1 VSISLS
7 GKTALVTGASS
18 GLGARFATVLA
29 AAGATVILT
38 ARRKDALD
46 ALANQLRAGGG
57 RAETRQLDVTDS
69 ASVRAVVE
77 ATPGIDILVNNAG
90 ISIEKLVTDVT
101 EADYDAVMDTNL
113 KGAWLMAQA
122 VGRQMIARQQG
133 GKIVNISSVLG
144 QMVLS
149 RLSVYAMAK
158 AGVNQMTKA
167 LALEWAR
174 HDIQVNAIAPGYI
187 KTEINRAFFDTDV
200 GKKMIDRML
209 RKRVG
214 EPEDLDAALLLLSGP
229 GSRFITGSLLTVDD
243 GQVLKGI

>member
-1 VSISLS
+1 MSSLLS

-18 GLGARFATVLA
+18 GLGARFATALAGAGAHVVLA
-29 AAGATVILT
+29 A
-38 ARRKDALD
+38 RRMDALD
-46 ALANQLRAGGG
+46 ALAAQLRAAGGQ
-57 RAETRQLDVTDS
+57 AETRALDVTDPG
-69 ASVRAVVE
+69 SVRAVVE

-90 ISIEKLVTDVT
+90 ISIEKLVTEVT
-101 EADYDAVMDTNL
+101 EDDYDAVMDTNL
-113 KGAWLMAQA
+113 KGVWLMAQA

-144 QMVLS
+144 QMVLT

-158 AGVNQMTKA
+158 AGVNQMTRA

-187 KTEINRAFFDTDV
+187 KTEINRAFFDTEI
-200 GKKMIDRML
+200 GRKMIDRML
-209 RKRVG
+209 RRRVG
-214 EPEDLDAALLLLSGP
+214 EPEDLDAALLLLCGP
-229 GSRFITGSLLTVDD
+229 GSRFITGSVLTVDD

>member
-1 VSISLS
+1 MSSLLS

-29 AAGATVILT
+29 AAGAHVVLA
-38 ARRKDALD
+38 ARRQDALD
-46 ALANQLRAGGG
+46 ALAAQLRAAGGN
-57 RAETRQLDVTDS
+57 AETRALDVTDS

-90 ISIEKLVTDVT
+90 ISIEKLVAEVT
-101 EADYDAVMDTNL
+101 EDDYDAVMDTNL
-113 KGAWLMAQA
+113 KGVWLMAQA

-144 QMVLS
+144 QMVLT

-158 AGVNQMTKA
+158 AGVNQMTRA

-174 HDIQVNAIAPGYI
+174 HDIEVNAIAPGYI
-187 KTEINRAFFDTDV
+187 RTEINRAFFDTEI
-200 GKKMIDRML
+200 GRKLIDRML
-209 RKRVG
+209 RRRVG
-214 EPEDLDAALLLLSGP
+214 EPEDLDAALLLLCGP
-229 GSRFITGSLLTVDD
+229 GSRFITGSVLTVDD

>member
-1 VSISLS
+1 MSSLLI

-29 AAGATVILT
+29 GAGAHVVLA
-38 ARRKDALD
+38 ARRKDALEK
-46 ALANQLRAGGG
+46 LAATLRTAGGNAAT
-57 RAETRQLDVTDS
+57 RALDVTDS

-90 ISIEKLVTDVT
+90 ISIEMLVPEVT
-101 EADYDAVMDTNL
+101 EDDYDAVMDTNL
-113 KGAWLMAQA
+113 KGVWLMAQA

-158 AGVNQMTKA
+158 AGVNQMTRA

-187 KTEINRAFFDTDV
+187 KTEINRAFFDTDI
-200 GKKMIDRML
+200 GRKLIDRML
-209 RKRVG
+209 RKRLG
-214 EPEDLDAALLLLSGP
+214 EPEDLDAALLLLCGP
-229 GSRFITGSLLTVDD
+229 GSRFITGSVLTVDD

>member
-46 ALANQLRAGGG
+46 ALADQLRAAGG

-69 ASVRAVVE
+69 ASVHAVVE
-77 ATPGIDILVNNAG
+77 TTPGIDILVNNAG

-113 KGAWLMAQA
+113 KGVWLMAQA

-187 KTEINRAFFDTDV
+187 KTEINRAFFDTEV
-200 GKKMIDRML
+200 GRKMVERML

-214 EPEDLDAALLLLSGP
+214 EPEDLDAALLLLCGP
-229 GSRFITGSLLTVDD
+229 GSRFITGSILTVDD

>member
-1 VSISLS
+1 
-7 GKTALVTGASS
+7 
-18 GLGARFATVLA
+18 VLA

-46 ALANQLRAGGG
+46 ALANQLRAAGG

-69 ASVRAVVE
+69 ASVHAVVE
-77 ATPGIDILVNNAG
+77 TTPGIDILVNNAG

-113 KGAWLMAQA
+113 KGVWLMAQA